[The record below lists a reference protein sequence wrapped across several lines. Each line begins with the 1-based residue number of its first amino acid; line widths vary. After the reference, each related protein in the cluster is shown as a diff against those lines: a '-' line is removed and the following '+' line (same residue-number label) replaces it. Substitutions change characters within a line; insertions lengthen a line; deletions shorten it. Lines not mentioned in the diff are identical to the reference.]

1 MERTA
6 QLIIGMT
13 LLCAALP
20 VTPMKYA
27 AWVHGSAL
35 QHRHLEGAI
44 NDWKLLHSQTGSG
57 VEIRRGSSSSTVA
70 TFALPIPAPVIIDDR
85 RLKFVK
91 VMVRYRA
98 ENGAYIDR
106 VIVNDRE
113 NQLNYVFFSSPA
125 SSKQIQMIT
134 VHAAA
139 GVNTDALWGYG
150 VAIRVNS
157 GDRCDAILE
166 IISAGIDFD

>member
-91 VMVRYRA
+91 VM
-98 ENGAYIDR
+98 
-106 VIVNDRE
+106 
-113 NQLNYVFFSSPA
+113 
-125 SSKQIQMIT
+125 
-134 VHAAA
+134 
-139 GVNTDALWGYG
+139 
-150 VAIRVNS
+150 
-157 GDRCDAILE
+157 
-166 IISAGIDFD
+166 